1 MKLFILA
8 GQFLRLRPP
17 CQGGCTREEAGTRY
31 AWPMSTASSLR
42 QPCPPGACN
51 CGREHLAEHPPAAQR
66 ILLLTRQEEKRLI
79 ERLENLKDLD
89 DLQRLQ
95 QRMYENL
102 GIRVRIAPGFNEVRT
117 MRGIVIELDEQPG
130 LCRKTRQLIPAAIR
144 RGLERNPQVAYR
156 LLDDHDLLR
165 GA

>member
-1 MKLFILA
+1 MTT
-8 GQFLRLRPP
+8 PP
-17 CQGGCTREEAGTRY
+17 
-31 AWPMSTASSLR
+31 PLR
-42 QPCPPGACN
+42 QPCPPGACD
-51 CGREHLAEHPPAAQR
+51 CGREQLLEHGSSDVR
-66 ILLLTRQEEKRLI
+66 ILLLTRAEEKRLL
-79 ERLENLKDLD
+79 ERLENLKDLE
-89 DLQRLQ
+89 DLQHLQ
-95 QRMYENL
+95 QRLYENL
-102 GIRVRIAPGFNEVRT
+102 GIRVHIAPGFNEVRT